1 MFQRNGGDPI
11 DIQYVKGVG
20 EARAKLLAKLGIRT
34 VEDAVRFYPR
44 AYLDF
49 ANCKP
54 IRALVPG
61 ETACIRAIIGTEVFG
76 ALIRKGLTIYRTVLT
91 DGADT
96 LHLVIFN
103 NRFQAERLKQGE
115 TYLFYGKVEGNYGTL
130 EMHNPLI
137 ENDAADGTFLPV
149 YPLTAG
155 LSRAQLS
162 KIIQNALT
170 LWKQQPTA
178 ELLPE
183 NVRRDYN
190 LCHERFALT
199 AIHTPSSLDDVQI
212 ARRRLIFEELFVL
225 QCGMALLRVQGRQRS
240 AFRVDT
246 SFAAQFVETLPFTL
260 TGAQQNAVADC
271 LRDLSGAY
279 VMNRLV
285 QGDVGSGKT
294 VVAAALL
301 YTMAK
306 NGLQSALMAPTEILA
321 KQHYETLRTLLGEEV
336 RVVLLTGG
344 CTPKEKREV
353 KAALKNGEADVVV
366 GTHAL
371 LTGDV
376 EFSALSL
383 VVTDE
388 QHRFGVRQRS
398 VLSEKGRAPHVLV
411 MSATP
416 IPRTLSLM
424 IYGDLDISVI
434 DELPRGRK
442 KVLTYCVDSSYH
454 ARIYSFLRKR
464 MDLGEQGCIVC
475 PAVEESDIGLRS
487 AAEDAKTLSQTEF
500 SDYRV
505 GLLHGKMKPKEK
517 ADVMAR
523 FAAGDIQLLVATTV
537 IEVGIDVP
545 NATVMVIEN
554 AERFGLSQLH
564 QLRGRVGRGSAQ
576 AYCIL
581 ISDAQGE
588 NAKAR
593 LDIMTKTNDGFKISE
608 FDLRQR
614 GPGDFFGKR
623 QHGLPELKIADLL
636 EDMDTLQQARHA
648 ALDVLSGDR
657 RLEHAEHRALR
668 QAVRQ
673 LFAENGEAA
682 LN

>member
-1 MFQRNGGDPI
+1 M
-11 DIQYVKGVG
+11 G
-20 EARAKLLAKLGIRT
+20 EKRAKLLAKLGIQT

-54 IRALVPG
+54 IRDLVPG
-61 ETACIRAIIGTEVFG
+61 ETACVRAVVGTAPVG
-76 ALIRKGLTIYRTVLT
+76 AMIRKGLTIYRSVLT
-91 DGADT
+91 DGDDT
-96 LHLVIFN
+96 MHLIIFN
-103 NRFQAERLKQGE
+103 SRFLAERLQQGE
-115 TYLFYGKVEGNYGTL
+115 TYLFYGKVTENRGVL
-130 EMHNPLI
+130 EMTNPLVEQDS
-137 ENDAADGTFLPV
+137 ENGGFLPV

-155 LSRAQLS
+155 LSRLQLS
-162 KIIQNALT
+162 RIIQNALA
-170 LWKQQPTA
+170 LWKQEAHT

-183 NVRRDYN
+183 SVRHDYS
-190 LCHERFALT
+190 LCHERYALT
-199 AIHTPSSLDDVQI
+199 HIHAPTSLAEVQV

-240 AFRVDT
+240 TFRVDT
-246 SFAAQFVETLPFTL
+246 SFAAAFEARLPFRFTN
-260 TGAQQNAVADC
+260 AQKRAVQDC

-279 VMNRLV
+279 VMNRLI

-294 VVAAALL
+294 AVAAALL

-321 KQHYETLRTLLGEEV
+321 KQHFETLKALLGDEV

-344 CTPKEKREV
+344 IPAKEKRAV
-353 KAALKNGEADVVV
+353 KQALKTGEADIAV

-398 VLSEKGRAPHVLV
+398 VLTEKARAPHVLV

-434 DELPRGRK
+434 DELPGGRK
-442 KVLTYCVDSSYH
+442 KILTYAVDGSYH
-454 ARIYSFLRKR
+454 TRIFSFLKKHL
-464 MDLGEQGCIVC
+464 DAGEQGYIVC
-475 PAVEESDIGLRS
+475 PAVEESEDGLLS
-487 AAEDAKTLSQTEF
+487 AVEYAKTLSEKEF
-500 SDYRV
+500 SAYQV

-517 ADVMAR
+517 TDVMAR
-523 FAAGDIQLLVATTV
+523 FAAGEIRLLVSTTV

-564 QLRGRVGRGSAQ
+564 QLRGRVGRGKAQ
-576 AYCIL
+576 SYCIL
-581 ISDAQGE
+581 ISDAKGE
-588 NAKAR
+588 AARAR
-593 LDIMTKTNDGFKISE
+593 LELMTKTNDGFAVAE
-608 FDLRQR
+608 FDLKQR

-636 EDMDTLQQARHA
+636 DDMETLQQAKHA
-648 ALDVLSGDR
+648 ALDVLNTDR
-657 RLEHAEHRALR
+657 RLEKSEHRALR
-668 QAVRQ
+668 QAVRK
-673 LFAENGEAA
+673 LFTQNGETA

>member
-1 MFQRNGGDPI
+1 MIPV

-20 EARAKLLAKLGIRT
+20 EKRAKTLAKLGIHT
-34 VEDAVRFYPR
+34 VEDAVRYYPR

-54 IRALVPG
+54 IASLVPG
-61 ETACIRAIIGTEVFG
+61 ETACVRAVVGTELFG
-76 ALIRKGLTIYRTVLT
+76 AQIRKGMTIWRTVLT
-91 DGADT
+91 DGEGT
-96 LHLVIFN
+96 MHLIIFN
-103 NRFQAERLKQGE
+103 NRFLAERLKQGE
-115 TYLFYGKVEGNYGTL
+115 TYLFYGKISENYGSL
-130 EMHNPLI
+130 EMNNPLVEDDC
-137 ENDAADGTFLPV
+137 ENAGFLPV
-149 YPLTAG
+149 YALTAG
-155 LSRAQLS
+155 ISRLQLSR
-162 KIIQNALT
+162 IIQNALT
-170 LWKQQPTA
+170 LWKQEEHA

-183 NVRRDYN
+183 TIRHNYH
-190 LCHERFALT
+190 LCHERYALT
-199 AIHTPSSLDDVQI
+199 HIHAPVSLEEVQI

-225 QCGMALLRVQGRQRS
+225 QCGMALLHVQGRQRS
-240 AFRVDT
+240 GFRVDT
-246 SFAAQFVETLPFTL
+246 SFAADFIRSLPFTL
-260 TGAQQNAVADC
+260 TGAQSRAVEDC

-294 VVAAALL
+294 AVAAALL

-306 NGLQSALMAPTEILA
+306 NGLQSAMMAPTEILA
-321 KQHYETLRTLLGEEV
+321 KQHYETLQTLLGGSV

-344 CTPKEKREV
+344 LTAKQKREA
-353 KAALKNGEADVVV
+353 KLALKNGEADVAV

-376 EFSALSL
+376 EFADLSL

-398 VLSEKGRAPHVLV
+398 VLSEKGSAPHVLV

-434 DELPRGRK
+434 DELPGGRK
-442 KVLTYCVDSSYH
+442 KILTYCVDSSYH
-454 ARIYSFLRKR
+454 ERIYRFLKKHL
-464 MDLGEQGCIVC
+464 DSGLQGYVVC
-475 PAVEESDIGLRS
+475 PAVEESDSELLS
-487 AAEDAKTLSQTEF
+487 AVEYAKELSEKEF

-517 ADVMAR
+517 AEIMAR
-523 FAAGDIQLLVATTV
+523 FAEGEIQLLVSTTV

-545 NATVMVIEN
+545 NAAVMVIEN

-564 QLRGRVGRGSAQ
+564 QLRGRVGRGDAQ
-576 AYCIL
+576 SYCIL

-593 LDIMTKTNDGFKISE
+593 LEMMTKTNDGFSIAE
-608 FDLRQR
+608 FDLKQR

-623 QHGLPELKIADLL
+623 QHGLPELKIVDLL
-636 EDMDTLQQARHA
+636 EDMDTLKQAKHA
-648 ALDVLSGDR
+648 ALDVLAGDR
-657 RLEHAEHRALR
+657 KLEKPEHRALR
-668 QAVRQ
+668 RAVKE
-673 LFAENGEAA
+673 LFSQNGEAS

>member
-1 MFQRNGGDPI
+1 MISI

-20 EARAKLLAKLGIRT
+20 EKRAQLLAKLGIFS
-34 VEDAVRFYPR
+34 VEDAVRYYPR

-54 IRALVPG
+54 IASLVPG
-61 ETACIRAIIGTEVFG
+61 ETACVRALVGTELFG
-76 ALIRKGLTIYRTVLT
+76 AQIRKGLTIWRGVLT
-91 DGADT
+91 DGEST
-96 LHLVIFN
+96 MHLVIFN
-103 NRFQAERLKQGE
+103 NRYLADRLKQGA
-115 TYLFYGKVEGNYGTL
+115 TYLFYGKIGENYGTL
-130 EMHNPLI
+130 EMNNPLVEDDC
-137 ENDAADGTFLPV
+137 ENAGFLPV

-155 LSRAQLS
+155 ISRLQLSR
-162 KIIQNALT
+162 IIRNALA
-170 LWKQQPTA
+170 LWDKEAHT

-183 NVRRDYN
+183 DVRHNYN
-190 LCHERFALT
+190 LCRERYALT
-199 AIHTPSSLDDVQI
+199 HIHAPASMEEVQI

-225 QCGMALLRVQGRQRS
+225 QCGMAMLHVQGRQRS

-246 SFAAQFVETLPFTL
+246 SFVAAFIQTLPFTL
-260 TGAQQNAVADC
+260 TGAQRRAVQDG

-321 KQHYETLRTLLGEEV
+321 KQHYATLQKLLGDSV
-336 RVVLLTGG
+336 RIGLLTGG
-344 CTPKEKREV
+344 LSPKEKREI
-353 KAALKNGEADVVV
+353 KAGLQSGEIDVVV

-376 EFSALSL
+376 DFSALSL

-434 DELPRGRK
+434 DELPGGRK
-442 KVLTYCVDSSYH
+442 QILTYAVDSSYH
-454 ARIYSFLRKR
+454 ARIYRFLKKHL
-464 MDLGEQGCIVC
+464 DSGLQGYIVC
-475 PAVEESDIGLRS
+475 PAVEESESELLS
-487 AAEDAKTLSQTEF
+487 AVEYAKELSATEF
-500 SDYRV
+500 SAYRV

-517 ADVMAR
+517 AAVMEK
-523 FAAGDIQLLVATTV
+523 FAAGEIQLLVSTTV

-545 NATVMVIEN
+545 NAAVMVIEN

-564 QLRGRVGRGSAQ
+564 QLRGRVGRGEAQ
-576 AYCIL
+576 SYCIL
-581 ISDAQGE
+581 ISDARGE

-593 LDIMTKTNDGFKISE
+593 LEMMAKTNDGFAIAE
-608 FDLRQR
+608 FDLKQR

-636 EDMDTLQQARHA
+636 EDMDTLQQAKHA
-648 ALDVLSGDR
+648 ALDVLAKDPGLKR
-657 RLEHAEHRALR
+657 EEHSALR
-668 QAVRQ
+668 RAVKQ
-673 LFAENGEAA
+673 LFTQNGETS

>member
-1 MFQRNGGDPI
+1 MVSI

-20 EARAKLLAKLGIRT
+20 EKRAKLLAKLGIRT
-34 VEDAVRFYPR
+34 VEDAVRYYPR

-54 IRALVPG
+54 IASLVPG
-61 ETACIRAIIGTEVFG
+61 ETACVRAIVGTELFG
-76 ALIRKGLTIYRTVLT
+76 AQIRKGLTIWRSVLT
-91 DGADT
+91 DGEST
-96 LHLVIFN
+96 MHLVIFN
-103 NRFQAERLKQGE
+103 NRFLAERLKQGE
-115 TYLFYGKVEGNYGTL
+115 TYLFYGKVGENYGTL
-130 EMHNPLI
+130 ELNNPLV
-137 ENDAADGTFLPV
+137 EDDCESAGFLPV

-155 LSRAQLS
+155 LSRLQLS
-162 KIIQNALT
+162 RIIQNALT
-170 LWKQQPTA
+170 LWNKEEHA

-183 NVRRDYN
+183 TVRHNYD
-190 LCHERFALT
+190 LCRERYALT
-199 AIHTPSSLDDVQI
+199 HIHAPASQKEVDI

-246 SFAAQFVETLPFTL
+246 SHAAAFIQSLPFTL
-260 TGAQQNAVADC
+260 TGAQSRAVEDC
-271 LRDLSGAY
+271 LRDLSGAW
-279 VMNRLV
+279 VMNRLI

-294 VVAAALL
+294 AVAAALL

-306 NGLQSALMAPTEILA
+306 NGLQCAMMAPTEILA
-321 KQHYETLRTLLGEEV
+321 KQHFETLQKMLGDSV

-344 CTPKEKREV
+344 CSAREKREA
-353 KAALKNGEADVVV
+353 KAALKSGEADIAV

-398 VLSEKGRAPHVLV
+398 ILSEKGRAPHVLV

-434 DELPRGRK
+434 DELPGGRK
-442 KVLTYCVDSSYH
+442 TILTYAVDSSYH
-454 ARIYSFLRKR
+454 ARIYAFLRKQL
-464 MDLGEQGCIVC
+464 DAGNQGYIVC
-475 PAVEESDIGLRS
+475 PAVEESETELLS
-487 AAEDAKTLSQTEF
+487 AVEYAKELSEKEF
-500 SDYRV
+500 AAYRV

-517 ADVMAR
+517 AAVMEQ
-523 FAAGDIQLLVATTV
+523 FAAGEISLLVSTTV

-545 NATVMVIEN
+545 NATVMAIEN

-564 QLRGRVGRGSAQ
+564 QLRGRVGRGKKQS
-576 AYCIL
+576 YCIL

-588 NAKAR
+588 NARAR
-593 LDIMTKTNDGFKISE
+593 LEMMAKTNDGFAVAE
-608 FDLRQR
+608 FDLKQR

-636 EDMDTLQQARHA
+636 EDMDTLKQAKHA
-648 ALDVLSGDR
+648 ALDVLAKDR
-657 RLEHAEHRALR
+657 RLENQEHRALR
-668 QAVRQ
+668 LAVKR
-673 LFAENGEAA
+673 LFAQNGETS

>member
-1 MFQRNGGDPI
+1 MISI

-20 EARAKLLAKLGIRT
+20 EKRAKLLEKLGIRT
-34 VEDAVRFYPR
+34 VEDAVRYYPR

-54 IRALVPG
+54 IASLVPG
-61 ETACIRAIIGTEVFG
+61 ETACVRAVVGTELFG
-76 ALIRKGLTIYRTVLT
+76 AQIRKGLTIWRSVLT
-91 DGADT
+91 DGEST
-96 LHLVIFN
+96 MHLIIFN
-103 NRFQAERLKQGE
+103 NRFLAERLQQGE
-115 TYLFYGKVEGNYGTL
+115 TYLFYGKVGENYGTL
-130 EMHNPLI
+130 EMNNPLV
-137 ENDAADGTFLPV
+137 EDDSESAGFLPV

-155 LSRAQLS
+155 ISRLQLSR
-162 KIIQNALT
+162 IIQNALT
-170 LWKQQPTA
+170 LWNKEEHA

-183 NVRRDYN
+183 TVRHNFN
-190 LCHERFALT
+190 LCRERFALT
-199 AIHTPSSLDDVQI
+199 HIHAPASQEEIDI

-225 QCGMALLRVQGRQRS
+225 QCGMALLHVQGRQRS

-246 SFAAQFVETLPFTL
+246 SHAAAFVESLPFTL
-260 TGAQQNAVADC
+260 TGAQSRAVGDC

-279 VMNRLV
+279 VMNRLI

-294 VVAAALL
+294 AVAAALL

-306 NGLQSALMAPTEILA
+306 NGLQSAMMAPTEILA
-321 KQHYETLRTLLGEEV
+321 KQHYETLQKLLGSSV

-344 CTPKEKREV
+344 ISAKEKREA
-353 KAALKNGEADVVV
+353 KLALKNGEADIAV

-376 EFSALSL
+376 EFAALSL

-398 VLSEKGRAPHVLV
+398 TLSEKGRAPHVLV

-434 DELPRGRK
+434 DELPGGRK
-442 KVLTYCVDSSYH
+442 KILTYTVDSSYH
-454 ARIYSFLRKR
+454 ERISRFLKKHL
-464 MDLGEQGCIVC
+464 DSGLQGYIVC
-475 PAVEESDIGLRS
+475 PAVEESENDLLS
-487 AAEDAKTLSQTEF
+487 AVEYAKELSEKEF
-500 SDYRV
+500 SEYSV

-517 ADVMAR
+517 AAVMER
-523 FAAGDIQLLVATTV
+523 FAAGEIRLLVSTTV

-545 NATVMVIEN
+545 NAAVMVIEN

-564 QLRGRVGRGSAQ
+564 QLRGRVGRGAAQ
-576 AYCIL
+576 SYCIL
-581 ISDAQGE
+581 ISDAKGE

-593 LDIMTKTNDGFKISE
+593 LEMMAKTNDGFAIAE
-608 FDLRQR
+608 FDLKQR
-614 GPGDFFGKR
+614 GPGDFFGNR
-623 QHGLPELKIADLL
+623 QHGLPELRIADLL
-636 EDMDTLQQARHA
+636 EDMDTLKQAKHA
-648 ALDVLSGDR
+648 ALDVLAKDR
-657 RLEHAEHRALR
+657 RLELPEHRSLR
-668 QAVRQ
+668 LAVKR
-673 LFAENGEAA
+673 LFSQNGEAS

>member
-1 MFQRNGGDPI
+1 MTTI

-20 EARAKLLAKLGIRT
+20 EKRAKLLEKLGIFT
-34 VEDAVRFYPR
+34 VEDAVRYYPR

-54 IRALVPG
+54 IAALVPG
-61 ETACIRAIIGTEVFG
+61 ETACVRAVVGTELFG
-76 ALIRKGLTIYRTVLT
+76 AQIRKGLTIWRSVLT
-91 DGADT
+91 DGAGT
-96 LHLVIFN
+96 MHLIIFN
-103 NRFQAERLKQGE
+103 NRFLAERLKQGE
-115 TYLFYGKVEGNYGTL
+115 TYLFYGKVTENYGTL
-130 EMHNPLI
+130 EMNNPLVEEDC
-137 ENDAADGTFLPV
+137 ENAGFLPV

-155 LSRAQLS
+155 ISRLQLSR
-162 KIIQNALT
+162 IIQNALK
-170 LWKQQPTA
+170 LWLQEEHA

-183 NVRRDYN
+183 AVRHDYS
-190 LCHERFALT
+190 LCRERYALT
-199 AIHTPSSLDDVQI
+199 RIHAPVSLEEVQI

-240 AFRVDT
+240 AFCVDT
-246 SFAAQFVETLPFTL
+246 AFAAEFLEQLPFTL
-260 TGAQQNAVADC
+260 TGAQNRAVADC
-271 LRDLSGAY
+271 LRDLSGAW
-279 VMNRLV
+279 VMNRLI

-321 KQHYETLRTLLGEEV
+321 RQHYETLQKLLGGSV

-344 CTPKEKREV
+344 LTAREKREA
-353 KAALKNGEADVVV
+353 KAALKSGEAAVAV

-398 VLSEKGRAPHVLV
+398 TLSEKGRAPHVLV

-434 DELPRGRK
+434 DELPGGRK
-442 KVLTYCVDSSYH
+442 KILTYAVDSSYH
-454 ARIYSFLRKR
+454 PRVYAFLRKHL
-464 MDLGEQGCIVC
+464 DAGLQGYVVC
-475 PAVEESDIGLRS
+475 PAVEESESELLS
-487 AAEDAKTLSQTEF
+487 AVEYAKELSAKEF
-500 SDYRV
+500 SSYRV

-517 ADVMAR
+517 AAIMEA
-523 FAAGDIQLLVATTV
+523 FAAGEIRLLVSTTV

-545 NATVMVIEN
+545 NAAVMVIEN

-576 AYCIL
+576 SYCIL
-581 ISDAQGE
+581 ISDAKGE
-588 NAKAR
+588 SAKAR
-593 LDIMTKTNDGFKISE
+593 LEMMTKTNDGFAIAE
-608 FDLRQR
+608 FDLKQR
-614 GPGDFFGKR
+614 GPGDFFGSR

-636 EDMDTLQQARHA
+636 EDMDTLQQAKHA
-648 ALDVLSGDR
+648 ALDVLAGDR
-657 RLEHAEHRALR
+657 RLEHPEHRALR
-668 QAVRQ
+668 QAVKQ
-673 LFAENGEAA
+673 LFSQNGETS